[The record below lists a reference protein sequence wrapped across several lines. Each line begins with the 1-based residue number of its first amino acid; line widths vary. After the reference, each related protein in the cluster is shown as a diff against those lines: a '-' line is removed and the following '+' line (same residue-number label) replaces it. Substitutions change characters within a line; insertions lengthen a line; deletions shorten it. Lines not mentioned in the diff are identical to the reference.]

1 MLLLDFVVIALVNK
15 AEFVGHGNTV
25 EAAIEFGC
33 LNDFFD
39 GKDSIVEHSLVIRIA
54 DDEVDRHSHPFIQL
68 RD

>member
-1 MLLLDFVVIALVNK
+1 MLLLDFGVIALVNK

-25 EAAIEFGC
+25 EAGIEFGC
-33 LNDFFD
+33 LYDFFD
-39 GKDSIVEHSLVIRIA
+39 GKDSITEHGLIIRIV